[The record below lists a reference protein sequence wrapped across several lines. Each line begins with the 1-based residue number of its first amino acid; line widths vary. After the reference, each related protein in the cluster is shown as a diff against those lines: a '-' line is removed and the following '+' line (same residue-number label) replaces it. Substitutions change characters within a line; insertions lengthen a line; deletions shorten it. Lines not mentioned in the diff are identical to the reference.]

1 MNECCGSILQLNCL
15 SILQAQALPCS
26 GEQLQHFS
34 KTSENPQMERLNTKY
49 PGLQNTQDLFMII
62 SIKIRNQA
70 IIMTVNYL
78 IAIFIS
84 NTLF

>member
-1 MNECCGSILQLNCL
+1 
-15 SILQAQALPCS
+15 
-26 GEQLQHFS
+26 
-34 KTSENPQMERLNTKY
+34 MERLNTKY

-70 IIMTVNYL
+70 IIIMTVNYL

-84 NTLF
+84 NTLFYNTLFVLLHSLLLGIGTC

>member
-1 MNECCGSILQLNCL
+1 
-15 SILQAQALPCS
+15 
-26 GEQLQHFS
+26 
-34 KTSENPQMERLNTKY
+34 MERLNTQY

-70 IIMTVNYL
+70 IITTGNYL